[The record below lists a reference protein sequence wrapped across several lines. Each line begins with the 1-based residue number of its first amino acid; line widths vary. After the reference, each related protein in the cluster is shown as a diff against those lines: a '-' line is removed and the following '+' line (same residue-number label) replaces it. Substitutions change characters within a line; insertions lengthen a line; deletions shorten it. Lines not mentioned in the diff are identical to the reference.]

1 MTFLHHLAHYLTLH
15 FLLQGLVITLMI
27 SGGSLIG
34 ALVLGAAVAGLQM
47 SKQKALAWPARTYSA
62 VFRGTPLILQ
72 LVFFYDA
79 LPHIGITFSAT
90 LTAIIVFSLNEATF
104 FAEIFRGGI
113 GSVGKGQILAA
124 QSFGMTPW
132 QVMRHVVGPQAFR
145 VMLPMLGNEIVGLI
159 KNTSLASVISVNELT
174 LRSESLVAQNFAFFP
189 VFFASGLMYLLLTT
203 GVAATQILAEWRLS
217 LDGAHRKSFGL
228 ARLVVKTL
236 QGASEGSETPT
247 EITGAVVARHG
258 SAAMAEDRARHRRES
273 VLALTAATRA
283 VKEERGTGDAGPN
296 STTQPGKLVDI
307 RGVTKSFGPKQVLEH
322 IDFAI
327 DEGEV
332 VVLMGASGSGKST
345 LLRLVNH
352 LDVLDSGSIT
362 VAGKRVGYFSN
373 GQPMGGAALAKARA
387 NSGISMVFQHFEL
400 FSHKTALEN
409 VMLAP
414 IAVQGRKHAEVAPA
428 AAALL
433 AAVGLSDRSQVL
445 PGRLSGGQQQRVA
458 IARALAVHPRLVLFD
473 EPTSALDPELV
484 GEVLET
490 IRELAEAG
498 MTMLVVTHEVRFAK
512 EVADRVVF
520 MAEGRIVEQGTPAQ
534 VLEAPS
540 DPRTRRFLR
549 MLEEPEH
556 SSIDLIGQE
565 VAR

>member
-1 MTFLHHLAHYLTLH
+1 
-15 FLLQGLVITLMI
+15 
-27 SGGSLIG
+27 
-34 ALVLGAAVAGLQM
+34 
-47 SKQKALAWPARTYSA
+47 
-62 VFRGTPLILQ
+62 
-72 LVFFYDA
+72 
-79 LPHIGITFSAT
+79 
-90 LTAIIVFSLNEATF
+90 
-104 FAEIFRGGI
+104 
-113 GSVGKGQILAA
+113 
-124 QSFGMTPW
+124 
-132 QVMRHVVGPQAFR
+132 
-145 VMLPMLGNEIVGLI
+145 
-159 KNTSLASVISVNELT
+159 
-174 LRSESLVAQNFAFFP
+174 
-189 VFFASGLMYLLLTT
+189 
-203 GVAATQILAEWRLS
+203 
-217 LDGAHRKSFGL
+217 
-228 ARLVVKTL
+228 
-236 QGASEGSETPT
+236 
-247 EITGAVVARHG
+247 
-258 SAAMAEDRARHRRES
+258 MAEDRARHRRES

-283 VKEERGTGDAGPN
+283 VKEVRGTEDAGPN

-307 RGVTKSFGPKQVLEH
+307 QGVTKSFGPKQVLEH

-362 VAGKRVGYFSN
+362 VAGKRVGYLSN